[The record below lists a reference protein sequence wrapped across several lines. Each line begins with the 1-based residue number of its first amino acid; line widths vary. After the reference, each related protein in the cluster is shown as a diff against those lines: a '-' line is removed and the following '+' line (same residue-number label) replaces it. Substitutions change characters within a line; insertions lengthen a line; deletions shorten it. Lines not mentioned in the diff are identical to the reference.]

1 MSQQPPRPRK
11 RISVKLDR
19 IRTSR
24 YSGLFGPA
32 EIIAL
37 AGSAL
42 VLVLVIIGYL
52 YFLVPARSNL
62 AYART
67 EQARL
72 KTLLSSSRQVVQQGE
87 TTEAAVKNITESI
100 DHFETSGLFERT
112 QGRMDLYDELNQLI
126 RKNGLRN
133 TSGPTY
139 TVLEPA
145 GSKTAANKGASAKW
159 QTIYPGI
166 AISLTVEGPYSNLRH
181 FVRDIESS
189 KLFLIVNGVEL
200 ERATDANSAGADA
213 SQSAALVSLR
223 LDMAT
228 YFQRDN
234 AGVQPPVQATG
245 N

>member
-1 MSQQPPRPRK
+1 MSQRPFKGGK
-11 RISVKLDR
+11 RISIKLDR

-32 EIIAL
+32 EIIAM

-42 VLVLVIIGYL
+42 VLILVIIGYL

-62 AYART
+62 AAARV
-67 EQARL
+67 EQGRL
-72 KTLLSSSRQVVQQGE
+72 KALLSSSREVVRSGQ
-87 TTEAAVKNITESI
+87 TTEATVKTITESV
-100 DHFETSGLFERT
+100 DHFETTGLSERT

-139 TVLEPA
+139 TALEPA
-145 GSKTAANKGASAKW
+145 GSKTATNKGASAKW

-166 AISLTVEGPYSNLRH
+166 AISLTVEGQYSNLRR
-181 FVRDIESS
+181 FMRDIESS
-189 KLFLIVNGVEL
+189 KLFLIINGVEF
-200 ERATDANSAGADA
+200 ERATDANSAGADTGPRA
-213 SQSAALVSLR
+213 SLVSLR

-234 AGVQPPVQATG
+234 SENPPAAQSTG

>member
-1 MSQQPPRPRK
+1 MSQQPGNRRK
-11 RISVKLDR
+11 RINVRLDR

-24 YSGLFGPA
+24 YSGLFGSA

-42 VLVLVIIGYL
+42 VLILVIISYV

-62 AYART
+62 AAAKT

-72 KTLLSSSRQVVQQGE
+72 KTLLSSSREVVREGE
-87 TTEAAVKNITESI
+87 TTEATVKNITESLE
-100 DHFETSGLFERT
+100 HFESSGLLERI
-112 QGRMDLYDELNQLI
+112 QGRMDLYDELNELI

-159 QTIYPGI
+159 QSVYPGI
-166 AISLTVEGPYSNLRH
+166 AISLTVEGQYPNLRR

-200 ERATDANSAGADA
+200 ERATETGSGAEVSQRA
-213 SQSAALVSLR
+213 SLISLR

-228 YFQRDN
+228 YFQRAN
-234 AGVQPPVQATG
+234 GETPTAAQATG